1 MMRCICNKNCVVT
14 QEKIGELVKQIT
26 EILAFT
32 EEASLECSQII
43 PVSVL
48 LGTACDLLED
58 MQEEPEEE
66 EPPAELYGYLA
77 HKLQHGHCDLTLK
90 HTKEWL
96 CANMPGHAADVL
108 KWLEKHNVMCDCEL
122 LMNAS
127 RCD

>member
-1 MMRCICNKNCVVT
+1 MKCVCNKNCVVT

-48 LGTACDLLED
+48 LGAACDLLED

-96 CANMPGHAADVL
+96 CKNMPGHAADVL
-108 KWLEKHNVMCDCEL
+108 KWLESHGAMCDCEV